1 MQCRASNGT
10 SLKMSSN
17 DASKSDVDNLTELVE
32 LMIKHDR
39 RVKQKP
45 KKGTQPSVKVM
56 RELPIISL
64 AHTDP
69 TSLRLKKEL
78 HDKRVAAATPVD
90 DPLYVELA
98 NKYLGLLFYD
108 YETDKRTYRIDSIS
122 YIQNEKNTNPPAWVA
137 TSVEVFRGADGDWAP
152 ASKNVVVDS
161 QGGVVVK
168 RKAYEEYALVELPD
182 SENPLRRLWVDQ
194 HAAKHVGLLE
204 STSNYG
210 EEGWHQPKLKAGP
223 IKRARKGKKS

>member
-1 MQCRASNGT
+1 
-10 SLKMSSN
+10 MSSN

-32 LMIKHDR
+32 LMIKHDH

-90 DPLYVELA
+90 GPLHVELA

-108 YETDKRTYRIDSIS
+108 FETDKRTYRIDSIS
-122 YIQNEKNTNPPAWVA
+122 YIENEKNTNPPAWVA
-137 TSVEVFRGADGDWAP
+137 NSVEVFRGADDDWAP

-223 IKRARKGKKS
+223 MKRARKGKKS

>member
-1 MQCRASNGT
+1 MN
-10 SLKMSSN
+10 SN
-17 DASKSDVDNLTELVE
+17 DASKSDIDNLTELVE
-32 LMIKHDR
+32 LMIKHDHR
-39 RVKQKP
+39 AKQKP
-45 KKGTQPSVKVM
+45 KKCTRASVKVM
-56 RELPIISL
+56 RELPVISL

-90 DPLYVELA
+90 DPLCVELA
-98 NKYLGLLFYD
+98 NECLGLLFYD
-108 YETDKRTYRIDSIS
+108 CETDKCTHRIDSIS
-122 YIQNEKNTNPPAWVA
+122 YIENEKNTNPPAWVA
-137 TSVEVFRGADGDWAP
+137 TSVEFFRGADGDWAP

-168 RKAYEEYALVELPD
+168 RKACEEHALVELPD
-182 SENPLRRLWVDQ
+182 SENPLRRPWVDQ
-194 HAAKHVGLLE
+194 HVAKHVELLE

-223 IKRARKGKKS
+223 LKRARKGKKS